1 MSTAVF
7 HRPEHG
13 REAGHL
19 DDFSEYGIVDRLG
32 TTLEL
37 IPHLFGASNRHPAD
51 QRGLYVYSRA
61 GPGVLAPKRVPLPQG
76 K

>member
-51 QRGLYVYSRA
+51 QRGPVRVQPRRTRRA
-61 GPGVLAPKRVPLPQG
+61 RT
-76 K
+76 